1 MHRGKVTALNALLKN
16 VLIGETETIDHFF
29 HGSRTSQ
36 MACERENG
44 KMLDNH

>member
-1 MHRGKVTALNALLKN
+1 MKGYPRLTNSLLKN
-16 VLIGETETIDHFF
+16 VLIEETETIYHFF
-29 HGSRTSQ
+29 HASEISQ